1 MKRIL
6 LNMLLLILGTVTA
19 MAQEKFNPEKIKAE
33 VHSTITAEAKLT
45 KEEAAAF
52 FPLFDAMK
60 EKQRALYRQQKE
72 IGKQTPTTDAACRK
86 AIERRDMLQKE
97 MQTVEQSYHQKMMK
111 VVAPAKVYNAL
122 EADRRC
128 KRNAFKKAVRK

>member
-1 MKRIL
+1 
-6 LNMLLLILGTVTA
+6 
-19 MAQEKFNPEKIKAE
+19 
-33 VHSTITAEAKLT
+33 
-45 KEEAAAF
+45 
-52 FPLFDAMK
+52 MK

-111 VVAPAKVYNAL
+111 VVAPAKVYKAL